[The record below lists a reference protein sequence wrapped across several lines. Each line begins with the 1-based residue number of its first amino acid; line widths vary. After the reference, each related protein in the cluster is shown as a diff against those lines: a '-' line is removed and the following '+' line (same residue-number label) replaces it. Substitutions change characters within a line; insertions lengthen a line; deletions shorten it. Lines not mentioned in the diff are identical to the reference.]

1 MREIRTQSTV
11 EPSEWDLSSSPT
23 EVYHNQNVVLTPA
36 HDDIP
41 AMYDYDQTI
50 YTRAEYGSVIGAR
63 NRADTDYIAIM
74 CDIDLEA

>member
-1 MREIRTQSTV
+1 
-11 EPSEWDLSSSPT
+11 
-23 EVYHNQNVVLTPA
+23 
-36 HDDIP
+36 
-41 AMYDYDQTI
+41 MYDYDQTI